1 MKTGMKKAEILSLS
15 SEDQENWL
23 KKNIDDYQTKA
34 YEGDLIGYVISFH
47 EQLLT
52 EYIDYP
58 EDYET
63 GSLIKT
69 VFLEMPAEREQAI
82 NSGSPLSKLEKDY
95 LKKSV
100 VNKLNEEQEGLIG
113 ENFTVCVLK
122 CEDGDL
128 FITFSGPSE
137 GAGGVPWSFDNIFA
151 TKTEAVKSVSYDR
164 LETDDYFFPI

>member
-1 MKTGMKKAEILSLS
+1 METEMKKAEILSLS
-15 SEDQENWL
+15 SAEQLNWL
-23 KKNIDDYQTKA
+23 ENSIDDYRTKA
-34 YEGDLIGYVISFH
+34 YEGDLIGYIIYFH
-47 EQLLT
+47 EQLLS

-63 GSLIKT
+63 GSLIKS
-69 VFLEMPAEREQAI
+69 VYSEMLTEREEEI
-82 NSGSPLSKLEKDY
+82 NSGSPLSNLEINY

-100 VNKLNEEQEGLIG
+100 VNKLDEEGEGLLG

-137 GAGGVPWSFDNIFA
+137 GAGGVPWSFDKIFTTRESA
-151 TKTEAVKSVSYDR
+151 IESVIKNLD
-164 LETDDYFFPI
+164 ENEYFFPI

>member
-1 MKTGMKKAEILSLS
+1 MKTEMKKAEILSLS
-15 SEDQENWL
+15 SADQANWL
-23 KKNIDDYQTKA
+23 KTNIHDYQTKA
-34 YEGDLIGYVISFH
+34 YEGDLIGYVIYFD

-52 EYIDYP
+52 EYIDCP

-69 VFLEMPAEREQAI
+69 VFNKMPAEREQEI
-82 NSGSPLSKLEKDY
+82 NSGSPLSKLEKEF

-100 VNKLNEEQEGLIG
+100 VKKLDEEGEGLLG

-137 GAGGVPWSFDNIFA
+137 GAGGVPWSFDKIFPTRDA
-151 TKTEAVKSVSYDR
+151 AVESVSKN
-164 LETDDYFFPI
+164 LNENEYFFPI

>member
-1 MKTGMKKAEILSLS
+1 MKTEMKKAEILSLS
-15 SEDQENWL
+15 SGDQENWL
-23 KKNIDDYQTKA
+23 KTNIHDYQTKA
-34 YEGDLIGYVISFH
+34 YEGNLIGYVIYFD

-69 VFLEMPAEREQAI
+69 VFNKIPEGREQEI
-82 NSGSPLSKLEKDY
+82 NSGSPLSQLEKEY

-100 VNKLNEEQEGLIG
+100 VKKLDEEREGLLG

-137 GAGGVPWSFDNIFA
+137 GAGGVPWSFDKIFPTRDA
-151 TKTEAVKSVSYDR
+151 AVESVSKN
-164 LETDDYFFPI
+164 LNENEYFFPI

>member
-1 MKTGMKKAEILSLS
+1 MKTAEILSLS
-15 SEDQENWL
+15 WGDQENWL
-23 KKNIDDYQTKA
+23 KKNVDDYLTKP
-34 YEGDLIGYVISFH
+34 YEGDLIGYVIYFH

-69 VFLEMPAEREQAI
+69 MFDEMPAERELEI
-82 NSGSPLSKLEKDY
+82 NSGSPLSQLEKEY

-100 VNKLNEEQEGLIG
+100 VKKLDEEGEGLLG

-128 FITFSGPSE
+128 FITFSGSSE
-137 GAGGVPWSFDNIFA
+137 GAGGVPWSFDKIFA
-151 TKTEAVKSVSYDR
+151 TRDAAVESVSKN
-164 LETDDYFFPI
+164 LNENEYFFPI